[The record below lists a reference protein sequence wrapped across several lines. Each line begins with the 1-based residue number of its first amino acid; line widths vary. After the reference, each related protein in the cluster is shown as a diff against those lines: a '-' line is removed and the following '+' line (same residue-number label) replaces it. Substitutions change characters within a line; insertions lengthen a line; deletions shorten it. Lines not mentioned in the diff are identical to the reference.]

1 MKQTLSRP
9 KSSFQDDMTDLNRLI
24 MCAQFSNVRSGNLR
38 TWETCKRG
46 CKTLSCS
53 CKKAKLP
60 CIGLCACSNTTPDGG
75 NICMNHSQT
84 CTCSN
89 SKLDALAS
97 WIPYTTQMFI
107 NGRLKKNW
115 TGRVFWTK
123 NITGCSIG
131 YRVIVS
137 WYSVCLWKEQFVFFF
152 WSF

>member
-1 MKQTLSRP
+1 MHAL
-9 KSSFQDDMTDLNRLI
+9 LNDVNPI
-24 MCAQFSNVRSGNLR
+24 PEACKENISCS
-38 TWETCKRG
+38 CKRG

-97 WIPYTTQMFI
+97 WIPYTIQMFI
-107 NGRLKKNW
+107 NGRLEKNW

-152 WSF
+152 FGHFNIPHDGHSW